1 MADIQELQRIN
12 AVRLTTGDVLAFL
25 TAGAVMRRFHRD
37 DDNDGLVGVD
47 AAYRLLL
54 KDQGE
59 KAFALLSRIQA
70 LALLLRDGLPGW
82 STPNPEPGGG
92 AIASAA
98 VFAAA
103 ADHPLVVQDGTYVFD
118 RATFVE
124 RVLLKAYPETRA

>member
-1 MADIQELQRIN
+1 MADANELQRIN

-25 TAGAVMRRFHRD
+25 TAGAAIRRFHRED
-37 DDNDGLVGVD
+37 DDDGLVGVD

-59 KAFALLSRIQA
+59 KAFALLSRLQA
-70 LALLLRDGLPGW
+70 LTLLLREGLPGW
-82 STPNPEPGGG
+82 SMPNPGADGG

-103 ADHPLVVQDGTYVFD
+103 AEHPLVVRDGTYVFE
-118 RATFVE
+118 RATFLD
-124 RVLLKAYPETRA
+124 RVLLKASPETRA